1 MWYIVRTMRKVN
13 QVANIDFASFDDSLW
28 DTVMFGTVA
37 NYENMQEIE
46 KQPTPAFYTKHKQK
60 TWI

>member
-1 MWYIVRTMRKVN
+1 MRKVN

-60 TWI
+60 T